1 MKLLRGKEPEMRS
14 EGKLVALPVK
24 LCEPH
29 PDLQT
34 RLKYDQVDALAGSVR
49 VHGQLQPGRAVERPD
64 GSGYWIYMGIGRL
77 LAIKKLFEKDGEPKS
92 YYALLDEGLP
102 FVELF
107 SRSMSENLKRR
118 NLSVLEEVRSFYLAS
133 RKADEDDIV
142 AASAKIG
149 EEPSAVRKRIELA
162 RALGERLGKL
172 YDIETRAGSSFQLG
186 HLEALSKLGE
196 EKAFYE
202 AAAAVA
208 FARFNVKELQAA
220 LRSNSIDK
228 IAAGLPPWFYELFPE
243 YAAKPEEN
251 GEAPGP
257 GATNEAELPKDA
269 NVVSHFVMVPQRVT
283 PPHSGEKPAEISTA
297 AAKASASQPPA
308 GVTFKERLSFVEC
321 PHCGAQNPFE
331 LKEDSELT
339 LIRFQGSAVPKK
351 DAAAPEG
358 SFRRSCTCVSDECG
372 REFWLWGALVDGEVR
387 AETRRKDEEGWF
399 PLPRKSPRVGSV
411 SWSAEKRAWMV
422 KDARD
427 GRLYVYADDRKFAG
441 A

>member
-1 MKLLRGKEPEMRS
+1 MKLLRGKEPETRS

-34 RLKYDQVDALAGSVR
+34 RLKYDQVDALAEDVR

-77 LAIKKLFEKDGEPKS
+77 VAIKKLFEKDGEPKS

-162 RALGERLGKL
+162 RALGEKLSRL
-172 YDIETRAGSSFQLG
+172 YDVETRAGSSFQLG
-186 HLEALSKLGE
+186 HLEALSKLVDE
-196 EKAFYE
+196 RAFYQ

-220 LRSNSIDK
+220 LRNNSIDK

-243 YAAKPEEN
+243 YAAKPEEK
-251 GEAPGP
+251 GDGP
-257 GATNEAELPKDA
+257 DAGAVHKAELPEQK
-269 NVVSHFVMVPQRVT
+269 NVVAHFVAAPQQL
-283 PPHSGEKPAEISTA
+283 PPPSPVEKPLEVSTTSSN
-297 AAKASASQPPA
+297 ASASQPPT
-308 GVTFKERLSFVEC
+308 GVTYKERLPFVEC

-331 LKEDSELT
+331 LKEDAELT

-351 DAAAPEG
+351 DAASPEG
-358 SFRRSCTCVSDECG
+358 SFRRSCICVNGECG
-372 REFWLWGALVDGEVR
+372 KEFWLWAALADGELR
-387 AETRRKDEEGWF
+387 AEARRKGEEGWF
-399 PLPRKSPRVGSV
+399 PLPQKSPTVGSV
-411 SWSAEKRAWMV
+411 SWRAERKAWMV
-422 KDARD
+422 KAD
-427 GRLYVYADDRKFAG
+427 GRLCVYGEDGRFAE